1 MSLEQSFRINT
12 LFCLSLFFA
21 PNALADAPKFSIQA
35 FQVSGSQLFSAE
47 QIQVRVASFIGAER
61 NFGDIQKALE
71 AVERMYVEQGYTGIQ
86 VILPEQS
93 LDGGVVRM
101 EVTEPRIGSIT
112 IRGNEHLDEA
122 NIRSALPSLVVGASP
137 NARRISENVQL
148 VNENPAKQVD
158 VVLRLGREL
167 GTLDARIDVK
177 DSKPLRAHL
186 STDNTGNA
194 STGRDRTAVTVQHAN
209 LFNRD
214 HSATLSYTTSLERP
228 ERTKI
233 YSASYRL
240 PLYQWGDSIDVIA
253 AYSDVAAGTTATVAG
268 PLEFSGKGRVLG
280 LRYNWIQPR
289 SGHLSQ
295 RFVFGLDQRDYDN
308 NCAIGGLAN
317 CGAGSTDLKVRP
329 ISVSYVGQWDIP
341 GSITRLNLTAIQ
353 NIPGGKNGDRKS
365 LRLARA
371 DTTDD
376 YQVFRATLNHA
387 RGLPAD
393 WQLRASL
400 NAQYSPHA
408 LISAEQFGLTGANAV
423 RGFEERVL
431 SVDHGAY
438 ASLEIYTPE
447 LLKEKSSGSMRL
459 LGFVDAGGGSFKKQA
474 PGLYRNIQVASAG
487 LGLRYSFDQTFSLRG
502 DVARVI
508 DSPRGGEHAQTG
520 DWRGHVGLNIGF

>member
-1 MSLEQSFRINT
+1 MSLKRSFRVGT
-12 LFCLSLFFA
+12 LFCLGMAFTTY
-21 PNALADAPKFSIQA
+21 PLAEAPKFPIQS
-35 FQVSGSQLFSAE
+35 FQISGSQLFSAE
-47 QIQVRVASFIGAER
+47 QIQARVANFVGPDR
-61 NFGDIQKALE
+61 NFADIQKALE
-71 AVERMYVEQGYTGIQ
+71 AVERLYVEQGYTGIQ
-86 VILPEQS
+86 VVIPEQS

-101 EVTEPRIGSIT
+101 EVTEPRIGVISIQ
-112 IRGNEHLDEA
+112 GNQHLDED
-122 NIRSALPSLVVGASP
+122 NIRTSLPSLVSGASP

-158 VVLRLGREL
+158 VVLKLGKEA

-177 DSKPLRAHL
+177 DSKPLRAYL

-240 PLYQWGDSIDVIA
+240 PIYQWGDSIDVIA

-295 RFVFGLDQRDYDN
+295 RFVFGVDQRDYDN